1 MCINRAIARSNLTI
15 LLIEMAFFFFK
26 IFFVERGGQPSNQV
40 REVNRPTP
48 SPLTPAKQV
57 VVRSE
62 VELDF
67 T

>member
-15 LLIEMAFFFFK
+15 LLIEMAFFK
-26 IFFVERGGQPSNQV
+26 TFFVERGGQPSNQV